1 MKRFLI
7 IVVGFMMCVLM
18 TSCMDTYYTT
28 KKINIEHEVRE
39 KWKGATRQQVI
50 NEFGP
55 PNYEE
60 PDGADGTILIYNMEH
75 RSTDATLNRNGYI
88 WIYLNS
94 NNICTNLKSDYF
106 YKYEQEKHTEIDNG
120 RTIAL
125 VISLGLASA
134 MAAILAF
141 LYSQQ

>member
-7 IVVGFMMCVLM
+7 IIIGFMLCSWM

-28 KKINIEHEVRE
+28 KKINIENEVRA

-60 PDGADGTILIYNMEH
+60 SDGADGTILIYNMEH

-94 NNICTNLKSDYF
+94 SGICTNLKSDCF
-106 YKYEQEKHTEIDNG
+106 YRYEKEKHKEFDGPGTATLITLSG
-120 RTIAL
+120 IGLLL
-125 VISLGLASA
+125 VLIPHWLGA
-134 MAAILAF
+134 
-141 LYSQQ
+141 Y